1 MPKLLLP
8 VTHWT
13 QPQRADC
20 VAACAKM
27 ILDYIG
33 QSVNYDRLLRLLRID
48 PEFGTVARNILRLS
62 ELGVDVLYTRGTVD
76 DIRDHLANGR
86 PCIAFVNTG
95 ELPYW
100 NESTGHAVVVV
111 GIDEQ
116 NVYLNDPAFADA
128 PKAVLHGDF
137 LLAWMEVE
145 EYYAVIR
152 QRGGL

>member
-1 MPKLLLP
+1 MPKSLLL
-8 VTHWT
+8 VTHWI
-13 QPQRADC
+13 QPRRADC

-27 ILDYIG
+27 VLDYIG
-33 QSVNYDRLLRLLRID
+33 QPVNYDRLLHLLRIE
-48 PEFGTVARNILRLS
+48 PEVGTAARNILRLS
-62 ELGVDVLYTRGTVD
+62 ELGVEVLYTQGTLD
-76 DIRDHLANGR
+76 DIRNHLTENR

-116 NVYLNDPAFADA
+116 SMYLNDPAFADA
-128 PKAVLHGDF
+128 PKAVSHGDF
-137 LLAWMEVE
+137 VLAWIEFE

-152 QRGGL
+152 RQGV